1 VIRGPPD
8 CPPNRCDSQQDS
20 RHATLED
27 ASNAPL
33 KNINQK
39 KKNRHKKINQSNTKN
54 KLYCR
59 DSQKDQDS
67 SSENGSYAN
76 ASLENINNEKNTQ
89 TQKSEP
95 VKHQKI

>member
-39 KKNRHKKINQSNTKN
+39 KKKIGTKKST
-54 KLYCR
+54 
-59 DSQKDQDS
+59 SQTPKT
-67 SSENGSYAN
+67 NCTVV
-76 ASLENINNEKNTQ
+76 I
-89 TQKSEP
+89 P
-95 VKHQKI
+95 RKIKIAALKMVHMLMLH